1 MNHAVTIYDEQSLQ
15 GIVAARSGEQRVW
28 QAMALIDTRLEF
40 SQALKDAYA
49 FGIRYVILGIPE
61 DIGPRANLGKGGA
74 QQGFRAFLS
83 KFLNLPVNEF
93 TPVQDTLLLG
103 EIDCQALQL
112 QSQALDNLNPDDTV
126 RLRALCENI
135 DQLVEPVVAAILAA
149 GLTPIVIGGGHNN
162 CYPLLSASSKH
173 FGCAIN
179 ALNLD
184 PHGDFRALEG
194 RHSGNGFHYAARRGY
209 LQGYHVIA
217 LDEQKNNQDILAA
230 LHEHHASYTSYHALK
245 VATTTSIAESV
256 NSALHSFTLN
266 SPLAIEL
273 DVDAITCAPASAFNH
288 RGVSLSEAEQYVFCA
303 ARTSALAYIHL
314 CEAAPEQ
321 DPNGY
326 DAGANAAGQILTALV
341 IAFLRARYQR

>member
-1 MNHAVTIYDEQSLQ
+1 M
-15 GIVAARSGEQRVW
+15 
-28 QAMALIDTRLEF
+28 
-40 SQALKDAYA
+40 
-49 FGIRYVILGIPE
+49 
-61 DIGPRANLGKGGA
+61 
-74 QQGFRAFLS
+74 
-83 KFLNLPVNEF
+83 NLPPYKTHPARV
-93 TPVQDTLLLG
+93 
-103 EIDCQALQL
+103 DCQALQL
-112 QSQALDNLNPDDTV
+112 QSQADNLNPDDTV

-326 DAGANAAGQILTALV
+326 DAGECRWQILTALV
-341 IAFLRARYQR
+341 IALRARYQRQLKDAGDATVAHPNNPSNGKGKNEPARLAH